1 MGWLPNILVILFGE
15 FYLVKNWAQIWSQ
28 VLAIK
33 VTIFRD
39 FMQLNELQCLEPD
52 FKGWPLFFK
61 KFFQKDTINV
71 HEP

>member
-1 MGWLPNILVILFGE
+1 MGWLPYILVILFGE

-33 VTIFRD
+33 VSIFRK
-39 FMQLNELQCLEPD
+39 FMQLNDLQFLGPD
-52 FKGWPLFFK
+52 FKGLPLCFK
-61 KFFQKDTINV
+61 KLFRKDTINV